1 MKEISCGPPCRADTP
16 VRRRCSG
23 FFPLGL
29 ISHAAPVPPVA
40 SAHTPTMRV
49 VNAKGAHLLTPREE
63 QVVALVAEGLTN
75 KDIACELALSE
86 NTIKKYCFRSE

>member
-1 MKEISCGPPCRADTP
+1 
-16 VRRRCSG
+16 
-23 FFPLGL
+23 
-29 ISHAAPVPPVA
+29 
-40 SAHTPTMRV
+40 MRV

-63 QVVALVAEGLTN
+63 QVVVLVAEGLTN